1 MVRAA
6 DAAFIGKIFRG
17 NDSRFGCVEIRFIDA
32 RIGRIAFDVSNGLVI
47 DHASPLPIYLGIK
60 SLIFFIITLFL
71 LRPKP
76 VNAQVREV
84 GANIVD
90 VCDVE

>member
-6 DAAFIGKIFRG
+6 DAAFIGTIFRG
-17 NDSRFGCVEIRFIDA
+17 NGSRFGCVEIRIIDA
-32 RIGRIAFDVSNGLVI
+32 RRVQITFDVSNGVVI

-60 SLIFFIITLFL
+60 SLIFVLITLFL
-71 LRPKP
+71 LRLKP